1 MNKSKNLLLLS
12 LLFPIILL
20 SAEPSAFG
28 AGNIDSSSPYGLTS
42 NEKVILATKNKLNK
56 VSIKSSNQAN
66 RLDSLRDRLDGL
78 QSVIESLSRK
88 AHNNKIHL
96 RKQDEENSLNREN
109 VDEYEKRLSKF
120 VELNTKNIQE
130 QKNILS
136 QMSSLVDEISKEY
149 VSKKEF
155 NTLVNDVNKFKSL
168 MVKELKSKAKSSSKN
183 KSNSKSKFSS
193 MSSKEIYDK
202 ADKFYKK
209 KYYTNAIENYEYL
222 IKKNYKPAY
231 AYFMIGEMNFKRKN
245 YANAISHFKKSSAL
259 YSKAS
264 YMPKLMLHTALSMKR
279 TGDNKHAQAFFE
291 AIIVKYPNSV
301 ESDEASSYI
310 QP

>member
-1 MNKSKNLLLLS
+1 MKKSKNLLLLS
-12 LLFPIILL
+12 LIFPVIIL

-28 AGNIDSSSPYGLTS
+28 AGNMDSSNPYGLTS
-42 NEKVILATKNKLNK
+42 NEKVILDTKNKLNK

-96 RKQDEENSLNREN
+96 KNQDEKYNLTRVN
-109 VDEYEKRLSKF
+109 VDEYEKRLSEF

-130 QKNILS
+130 QKTLLS
-136 QMSSLVDEISKEY
+136 QMALLVDDISREY

-155 NTLVNDVNKFKSL
+155 NALVSDVNKFKSL
-168 MVKELKSKAKSSSKN
+168 IVKELKSKTKTSSKT
-183 KSNSKSKFSS
+183 KESSESKLSS
-193 MSSKEIYDK
+193 MSSQDIYNE
-202 ADKFYKK
+202 ADKYYKK
-209 KYYTNAIENYEYL
+209 KYYTDAIEYYKHL
-222 IKKNYKPAY
+222 IKKNYKPAFAHY
-231 AYFMIGEMNFKRKN
+231 MIGEMNFKRKN
-245 YANAISHFKKSSAL
+245 YANAISYFKKSSAL
-259 YSKAS
+259 YTKAS
-264 YMPKLMLHTALSMKR
+264 YMPNLMLHTALSMKR
-279 TGDNKHAQAFFE
+279 TGDNKNAQAFFE

-301 ESDEASSYI
+301 ESDKASLYI